1 MGCRGSHH
9 WSKVTGASPFDCC
22 FFHAPQAA
30 APANLFIASFRI
42 SSVQLKRR
50 QRFTQESAAG
60 VLLQSS
66 AAPITR
72 THHASPQRG
81 DQQLKSIKMHQD
93 ASRAELL
100 RHIFHRARA
109 AFFFWPSPLFQT
121 WLCLWFLN
129 LFQLKFWPQ
138 LCKYMGRSRQT
149 CHGLAR
155 LWCGNQAT
163 LAAFS

>member
-100 RHIFHRARA
+100 RHIFHRAWLPKPCNFPSFWSRQWSPATLSRDFWEARA
-109 AFFFWPSPLFQT
+109 VFFFFGHHPCSKHGFV
-121 WLCLWFLN
+121 CGFLIYFN
-129 LFQLKFWPQ
+129 
-138 LCKYMGRSRQT
+138 
-149 CHGLAR
+149 
-155 LWCGNQAT
+155 
-163 LAAFS
+163 